1 MKYQIKSVTLINTQE
16 NATFLLLRS
25 LWAKIGLTNDQKYL
39 QNSTISGGLENPV
52 AIGFALRAAILDER
66 QNYSGT
72 IFLASLQTAP
82 RPLSSFDTHPRWL
95 PVTQSARSRQS

>member
-1 MKYQIKSVTLINTQE
+1 MPPQTVHTSKSL
-16 NATFLLLRS
+16 FLP
-25 LWAKIGLTNDQKYL
+25 KIAE
-39 QNSTISGGLENPV
+39 IEH
-52 AIGFALRAAILDER
+52 FALRAAILDER

-72 IFLASLQTAP
+72 ISLASLQTAP